1 MHTGRMS
8 RMRTSVA
15 SLLWARPA
23 MWRACSSE
31 VRAGSGPFF
40 AASLAPVQ
48 AELRDPGGH
57 RLWDEAVDRLATGD
71 ALADVAGG
79 DRHRLELEE
88 PDAIG
93 PLEPLEHAVEPLARV
108 AGPRRDGDAREL
120 EHAVR
125 VLPVEEVAELVGAEQ
140 EERVVPAT
148 LAEHVDG
155 ALVLVELDPML
166 REGGPRKAEP
176 RFRVEVDPLVPRPR
190 RDQHDELVVA
200 EIDLVAPLRSCL
212 LQRVLE
218 LLLVRELA
226 DDAEAA
232 IGAVDPIGRPAVG
245 PRPVDEEVDELV
257 GGDRSGRLSR
267 HELEEGAPELSHAGS
282 RRAREREDAQDPRV
296 VEVERRHLRNEVDL
310 VQDDDLGP
318 LLQAGAVGGEL
329 AVYGREPVLDAAG
342 GRVDHVNEQAPVGR
356 IDRAEHRGERR
367 ERVFGHLRPRV
378 RDAGE
383 ERRLTG
389 VRQPDERGVGE
400 ELQPQLERGLLAGET
415 RLREAWRLPRRRG
428 EAAVPA
434 PARAAA
440 GEEHPAAGRGEIGHH
455 AALVV
460 EDLRPDRNP
469 QLDVVAVRAVLL
481 PAAPVTAATGRE
493 PLLAREPRQV
503 AAIRVGDDHDVPA
516 MPAVPAV
523 RSALRDV
530 LLAPEAERAV
540 PAAAGPDADLG
551 PIVEHRWEGKAATL
565 AAARAHRG

>member
-190 RDQHDELVVA
+190 RDQHDELVEA
-200 EIDLVAPLRSCL
+200 
-212 LQRVLE
+212 E
-218 LLLVRELA
+218 LLLR
-226 DDAEAA
+226 
-232 IGAVDPIGRPAVG
+232 G
-245 PRPVDEEVDELV
+245 PRKCDVAVVRRVEGPAEEP
-257 GGDRSGRLSR
+257 GGHASSTTSSSPRSIS
-267 HELEEGAPELSHAGS
+267 S
-282 RRAREREDAQDPRV
+282 PR
-296 VEVERRHLRNEVDL
+296 
-310 VQDDDLGP
+310 
-318 LLQAGAVGGEL
+318 
-329 AVYGREPVLDAAG
+329 
-342 GRVDHVNEQAPVGR
+342 
-356 IDRAEHRGERR
+356 
-367 ERVFGHLRPRV
+367 F
-378 RDAGE
+378 
-383 ERRLTG
+383 
-389 VRQPDERGVGE
+389 
-400 ELQPQLERGLLAGET
+400 
-415 RLREAWRLPRRRG
+415 
-428 EAAVPA
+428 A
-434 PARAAA
+434 PACFSASSSSSSSGSSPTTRK
-440 GEEHPAAGRGEIGHH
+440 PRS
-455 AALVV
+455 
-460 EDLRPDRNP
+460 
-469 QLDVVAVRAVLL
+469 VR
-481 PAAPVTAATGRE
+481 
-493 PLLAREPRQV
+493 
-503 AAIRVGDDHDVPA
+503 
-516 MPAVPAV
+516 
-523 RSALRDV
+523 
-530 LLAPEAERAV
+530 
-540 PAAAGPDADLG
+540 
-551 PIVEHRWEGKAATL
+551 
-565 AAARAHRG
+565 

>member
-31 VRAGSGPFF
+31 GRAGSGPFF
-40 AASLAPVQ
+40 AARLAPVQ

-57 RLWDEAVDRLATGD
+57 RPWGE
-71 ALADVAGG
+71 
-79 DRHRLELEE
+79 
-88 PDAIG
+88 
-93 PLEPLEHAVEPLARV
+93 AVEPLARV

-342 GRVDHVNEQAPVGR
+342 GRVDHVNEQARALEVCEELMPEADALAGTLDQAGHVRDRQLAPVGR